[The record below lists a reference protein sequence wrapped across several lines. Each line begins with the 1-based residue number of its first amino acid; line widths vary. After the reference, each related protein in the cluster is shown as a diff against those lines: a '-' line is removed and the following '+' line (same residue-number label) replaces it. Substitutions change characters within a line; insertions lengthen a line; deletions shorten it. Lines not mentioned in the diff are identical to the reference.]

1 MPTDPG
7 IQSSTLLEELCRVTH
22 LCWRAKM
29 TREGW
34 HEGDT
39 FDAQSLAH
47 DALAP
52 FEQLSRRDRQSLRV
66 AVVAE
71 ELEQHLSE
79 LVDYERGPDRLL
91 LIEEMT
97 QGMRVGMAPVDEP
110 SDEDDL
116 LGTIVRWDVDPRAGE
131 LESIEVRWD
140 DGKVMRYH
148 PEARELRRLE

>member
-1 MPTDPG
+1 MPTDSG
-7 IQSSTLLEELCRVTH
+7 TQSSTLLEELCRVTH

-29 TREGW
+29 TRQGW

-39 FDAQSLAH
+39 FDAQSLTH

-66 AVVAE
+66 AVMAE

-79 LVDYERGPDRLL
+79 LVDYERGPERLFM
-91 LIEEMT
+91 IEDM
-97 QGMRVGMAPVDEP
+97 QAGMRVGMSECDEP
-110 SDEDDL
+110 SEEDI
-116 LGTIVRWDVDPRAGE
+116 LGTVTRWEVDPRTGE

-140 DGKVMRYH
+140 DGKVTRYH

>member
-1 MPTDPG
+1 M
-7 IQSSTLLEELCRVTH
+7 TH

-29 TREGW
+29 TRQGW
-34 HEGDT
+34 RAGDA
-39 FDAQSLAH
+39 FDAKCLTH

-66 AVVAE
+66 AVMAE

-97 QGMRVGMAPVDEP
+97 QGMRVGFAPADEP
-110 SDEDDL
+110 SDHDDL
-116 LGTIVRWDVDPRAGE
+116 LGTIVGWEVDPRTGE

-140 DGKVMRYH
+140 DGSVMRYH

>member
-34 HEGDT
+34 HEGDI
-39 FDAQSLAH
+39 FDAQNLTH

-52 FEQLSRRDRQSLRV
+52 FERLSRRDRQSLRV
-66 AVVAE
+66 AVLAE
-71 ELEQHLSE
+71 ELEQHLSG
-79 LVDYERGPDRLL
+79 LADYERGPDRLL
-91 LIEEMT
+91 LVEEMT
-97 QGMRVGMAPVDEP
+97 KGMRIGFAPVDEP
-110 SDEDDL
+110 SVDDDL
-116 LGTIVRWDVDPRAGE
+116 LGTIVGWEVDPESGE

-140 DGKVMRYH
+140 DGEVKRYH